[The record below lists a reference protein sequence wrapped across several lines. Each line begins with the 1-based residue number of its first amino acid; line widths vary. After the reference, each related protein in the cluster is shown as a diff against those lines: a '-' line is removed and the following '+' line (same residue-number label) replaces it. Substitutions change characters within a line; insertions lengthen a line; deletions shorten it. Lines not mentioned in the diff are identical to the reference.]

1 MIKAKSVKFKYIS
14 YNLKLAFTIINTWRS
29 GSLEL
34 LSLEIDKKDDV
45 SYYNIIS
52 TLTNLQHK
60 SMTATIYAQNDTYD
74 KIIYNIDKLTD
85 IDECRDEIISKI
97 NNIIKSY
104 MMEEA
109 FNYFE
114 KSYFYF
120 EDMESNSI
128 KKIIEEEINSDIK
141 INVILKVKIKEYLES
156 SNVINVNGFVKFRL
170 KFIKDYVQQIVE
182 KCIDNYLIKKE
193 YTDFISMLKYFS
205 DDDTESKENIN
216 IMFNDG
222 KLQIYN
228 EDMEKISL
236 ISNVEFSE
244 ELEPSEIIYDESI
257 INSIITIS
265 PKKIIM
271 HLTKNYDN
279 MDEISKNTID
289 IINKLFVDR
298 IKFCMDCEY
307 CKS

>member
-1 MIKAKSVKFKYIS
+1 M
-14 YNLKLAFTIINTWRS
+14 
-29 GSLEL
+29 EL
-34 LSLEIDKKDDV
+34 LSLEIDKKNDV
-45 SYYNIIS
+45 NYYNIIS
-52 TLTNLQHK
+52 TLTNLKNK
-60 SMTATIYAQNDTYD
+60 SINVTIYTQNDNYD
-74 KIIYNIDKLTD
+74 KIIYNIDDLTD
-85 IDECRDEIISKI
+85 IDECRDEIISKL
-97 NNIIKSY
+97 NNVIKFY

-120 EDMESNSI
+120 EDAEGTSI
-128 KKIIEEEINSDIK
+128 KRIIEDELNSDIK
-141 INVILKVKIKEYLES
+141 INLILKAKIKEYLES
-156 SNVINVNGFVKFRL
+156 FNIININGFVKFRL

-182 KCIDNYLIKKE
+182 RCIDNYLIKKE
-193 YTDFISMLKYFS
+193 YSDFIGMLKYFS
-205 DDDTESKENIN
+205 DDEAETNENIN
-216 IMFNDG
+216 IMLNDS

-228 EDMEKISL
+228 ENMEKISL

-244 ELEPSEIIYDESI
+244 ELEPSEIVYDESI

-265 PKKIIM
+265 PKKIII
-271 HLTKNYDN
+271 HLTKNYDK

-298 IKFCMDCEY
+298 IRFCMECEY

>member
-1 MIKAKSVKFKYIS
+1 M
-14 YNLKLAFTIINTWRS
+14 
-29 GSLEL
+29 EL
-34 LSLEIDKKDDV
+34 LSLEIDKKNDV
-45 SYYNIIS
+45 NYYNIIS
-52 TLTNLQHK
+52 TLTNLKNK
-60 SMTATIYAQNDTYD
+60 SINVTIYTQNDNYD
-74 KIIYNIDKLTD
+74 KIIYNIDDLTD
-85 IDECRDEIISKI
+85 IDECRDEIISKL
-97 NNIIKSY
+97 NNVIKFY

-120 EDMESNSI
+120 EDAEGTSI
-128 KKIIEEEINSDIK
+128 KRIIEDELNSDIK
-141 INVILKVKIKEYLES
+141 INLILKAKIKEYLES
-156 SNVINVNGFVKFRL
+156 FNIININGFVKFRL

-182 KCIDNYLIKKE
+182 RCIDNYLIKKE
-193 YTDFISMLKYFS
+193 YSDFIGMLKYFS
-205 DDDTESKENIN
+205 DDEAETNENIN
-216 IMFNDG
+216 IIFNDS

-228 EDMEKISL
+228 ENMEKISL

-244 ELEPSEIIYDESI
+244 ELEPSEIVYDESI

-265 PKKIIM
+265 PKKIII
-271 HLTKNYDN
+271 HLTKNYDK

-298 IKFCMDCEY
+298 IRFCMECEY

>member
-1 MIKAKSVKFKYIS
+1 MKYA
-14 YNLKLAFTIINTWRS
+14 LWFELDTTIINTWRS

-34 LSLEIDKKDDV
+34 LSLEIDKKDDIN
-45 SYYNIIS
+45 YYNIIS
-52 TLTNLQHK
+52 TLTNLQNK
-60 SMTATIYAQNDTYD
+60 AITATIYAQNDTYD
-74 KIIYNIDKLTD
+74 KIIYNIDKLSD
-85 IDECRDEIISKI
+85 VEECRDEIISKI

-109 FNYFE
+109 FNYLE

-120 EDMESNSI
+120 EDLESDSI
-128 KKIIEEEINSDIK
+128 KKIIEEEINSDVK
-141 INVILKVKIKEYLES
+141 INLILKVKIKEYLES
-156 SNVINVNGFVKFRL
+156 SSVINVNGFIKFRL

-205 DDDTESKENIN
+205 EDDDTEAKENIN

-257 INSIITIS
+257 VNSIITIS

-271 HLTKNYDN
+271 HLTKSYES
-279 MDEISKNTID
+279 MDEVSKNTVD

-307 CKS
+307 CKG

>member
-1 MIKAKSVKFKYIS
+1 M
-14 YNLKLAFTIINTWRS
+14 
-29 GSLEL
+29 EL
-34 LSLEIDKKDDV
+34 LSLEIDKKNDV
-45 SYYNIIS
+45 NYYNIIS
-52 TLTNLQHK
+52 TLTNLKNK
-60 SMTATIYAQNDTYD
+60 SINVTIYTQNDNYD
-74 KIIYNIDKLTD
+74 KIIYNIDDLTD
-85 IDECRDEIISKI
+85 IDECRDEIISKL
-97 NNIIKSY
+97 NNVIKFY

-120 EDMESNSI
+120 EDAEGTSI
-128 KKIIEEEINSDIK
+128 KRIIEDELNSDIK
-141 INVILKVKIKEYLES
+141 INLILKAKIKEYLES
-156 SNVINVNGFVKFRL
+156 FNIININGFVKFRL

-182 KCIDNYLIKKE
+182 RCIDNYLIKKE
-193 YTDFISMLKYFS
+193 YSDFIGMLKYFS
-205 DDDTESKENIN
+205 DDEAETNENIN
-216 IMFNDG
+216 IMFNDS

-228 EDMEKISL
+228 ENMEKISL

-244 ELEPSEIIYDESI
+244 ELEPSEIVYDESI

-265 PKKIIM
+265 PKKIII
-271 HLTKNYDN
+271 HLTKNYDK

-298 IKFCMDCEY
+298 IRFCMECEY